1 MLAVHQ
7 KIICTIMMIVTL
19 CIVVTVV
26 QGQLPQSK
34 ISPVTIPGYIGECP
48 SEDSRQA
55 SHNLIRNATHD
66 IIRSTPRPECGPGN
80 WRRVFYLNATR
91 SDQSCPGQ

>member
-1 MLAVHQ
+1 MLHDKTV
-7 KIICTIMMIVTL
+7 ICVIALVLSMVAAM
-19 CIVVTVV
+19 V
-26 QGQLPQSK
+26 QGQGDLPVE
-34 ISPVTIPGYIGECP
+34 ISPVTIPGTIGECP

-55 SHNLIRNATHD
+55 SRNLLGNTIRD
-66 IIRSTPRPECGPGN
+66 IIRSTPHPECGPGN